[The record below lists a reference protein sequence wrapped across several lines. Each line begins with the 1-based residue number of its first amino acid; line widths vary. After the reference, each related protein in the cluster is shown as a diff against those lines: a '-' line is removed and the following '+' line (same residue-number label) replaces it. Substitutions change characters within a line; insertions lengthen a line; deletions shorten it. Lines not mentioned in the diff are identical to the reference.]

1 MSPARRPR
9 LRATVAKVAVFTAV
23 SVLLTSVVI
32 TSLLDSNVHPTS
44 GYTVDLADAAGLQ
57 AGDTVR
63 IAGVEVGKV
72 SSVALAGDHA
82 RVAFSVDSDQHLTTT
97 TRATIHFAN
106 LLGQRFLALL
116 PGTSPGAPLRA
127 GGDIPIDQ
135 TTPAL
140 DLTAVFDG
148 FQPLF
153 SALAPDQVNKLALS
167 VIQVFQGESGTVA
180 GLVQQTAAIT
190 NDLADRSQIIT
201 ALLTNLAG
209 LLNTVGAHDAQL
221 GQLVT
226 SFDSLVSGLAH
237 DHSQLAGTIASVSQL
252 TTTVAGQLASAQ
264 PALDGD
270 ITGLQDAVGHL
281 AADQTQVDGVLRGLP
296 GVLNALTKVQ
306 STGNYLDVYICN
318 LTVNVVGQVDVSL
331 IPGVPAPQFG
341 DPFTLPSGAVGDQGT
356 HTRTCTP

>member
-1 MSPARRPR
+1 MSAGRPAG
-9 LRATVAKVAVFTAV
+9 LRSTVTKVAVFTLL
-23 SVLLTSVVI
+23 SVLLTSVVV
-32 TSLLDSNVHPTS
+32 TSLLDTNVHATT
-44 GYTVDLADAAGLQ
+44 GYTVELADAAGLQ

-72 SSVALAGDHA
+72 SSVDLAGDHA
-82 RVAFSVDSDQHLTTT
+82 RVSFSVDSDQRLTTT

-116 PGTSPGAPLRA
+116 PGDRPGAPLRS
-127 GGDIPIDQ
+127 GGDIPVSQ

-140 DLTAVFDG
+140 DLTAVFNG

-153 SALAPDQVNKLALS
+153 SALAPDQVNRLALS

-190 NDLADRSQIIT
+190 NDLADRSQVIT
-201 ALLTNLAG
+201 ALLTNLAH
-209 LLNTVGAHDAQL
+209 LLDTVGAHDAQL
-221 GQLVT
+221 GQLIT
-226 SFDSLVSGLAH
+226 SFDTLVSGLANSR
-237 DHSQLAGTIASVSQL
+237 SQLAGTIDSVSTL

-264 PALDGD
+264 PALNGD

-281 AADQTQVDGVLRGLP
+281 AADQSQVDGVLKGLP
-296 GVLNALTKVQ
+296 GVLTALTKVQ
-306 STGNYLDVYICN
+306 STGNYLDVYVCN

-341 DPFTLPSGAVGDQGT
+341 DPFALPSGAVGDQST
-356 HTRTCTP
+356 HTRACRP